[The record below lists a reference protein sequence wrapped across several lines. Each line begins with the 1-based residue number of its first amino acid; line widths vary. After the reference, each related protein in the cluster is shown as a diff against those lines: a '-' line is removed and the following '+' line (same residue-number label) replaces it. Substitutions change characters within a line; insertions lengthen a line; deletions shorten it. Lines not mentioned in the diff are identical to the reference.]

1 MTLPALMIVFGAI
14 LVYGG
19 WANLSVWA
27 LAKGD
32 NSQPKAASGSP
43 GGAATQAGG
52 ASAAPGGAASG
63 PHAAQTR

>member
-27 LAKGD
+27 LARGD
-32 NSQPKAASGSP
+32 NSQPKTTTGGGSTASTTGITG
-43 GGAATQAGG
+43 GGAA
-52 ASAAPGGAASG
+52 G

>member
-32 NSQPKAASGSP
+32 NSQTKTASA

-52 ASAAPGGAASG
+52 ASAAQGGAASG